1 MANYKAALI
10 MLKTPLLAI
19 SVSLA
24 LLASQSAFADVEQRR
39 QAKRI
44 HDRLTGT
51 PPGETVLNEMESL
64 LLTDPSGKLA
74 AEKALEDPAF
84 YNITLKNFAAP
95 WTNEEQTVF
104 TPLND
109 YTATVIGMIRDDID
123 FRQVLSGNIL
133 YVGDS
138 SSLGISNYSNNNN
151 NHYEELESLGP
162 IIGNLADPSILKGDS
177 SQSDITG
184 LDAAATAGVMTTRAA
199 ARAFFF
205 KGTNR
210 AMFRFTLMNHLCTDL
225 EPLKDNSRIPDR
237 VHRDVSRSPG
247 GDSRIYLNSCVACHA
262 GMDGFMGAYA
272 NYSLEF
278 TENND
283 LVDES
288 TPHLV
293 YTAGV
298 VQDKFLINE
307 NNFKPGHVTIDDSWI
322 NYWRNGQN
330 ALLGWSAS
338 YAGLSLDE
346 KGHAIGN
353 GAKSMGMEL
362 ANSEAFAQCQVK
374 KVFQNVCLRE
384 PSNST
389 DRSQVGTIVTDF
401 KADGYS
407 MKQVFRDVAAY
418 CKGN

>member
-1 MANYKAALI
+1 
-10 MLKTPLLAI
+10 MLKIPFLAL
-19 SVSLA
+19 SVSLT
-24 LLASQSAFADVEQRR
+24 LITSQAVIADTEQRR

-51 PPGETVLNEMESL
+51 PPSDMILAEMET
-64 LLTDPSGKLA
+64 LLTDDPSGKSA

-84 YNITLKNFAAP
+84 YNVTLKNFAAP

-109 YTATVIGMIRDDID
+109 YTATVIGMIRDNVD
-123 FRQVLSGNIL
+123 FREVLSGDII
-133 YVGDS
+133 YTG
-138 SSLGISNYSNNNN
+138 NNSPAYNN
-151 NHYEELESLGP
+151 FNNDHYEALENLGP
-162 IIGNLADPSILKGDS
+162 QAGNLADDTILVAS
-177 SQSDITG
+177 TQSATTG
-184 LDAAATAGVMTTRAA
+184 LDTAATAGVMTTRAA
-199 ARAFFF
+199 ARAFFY

-247 GDSRIYLNSCVACHA
+247 GDSRIYLNSCVSCHA

-272 NYSLEF
+272 NYNLEF
-278 TENND
+278 DEVNDVVTED
-283 LVDES
+283 
-288 TPHLV
+288 TARLV
-293 YTAGV
+293 YTPGV

-307 NNFKPGHVTIDDSWI
+307 NNFKPGHITADDSWI

-330 ALLGWSAS
+330 ALLGWSSS
-338 YAGLSLDE
+338 YNGLTLDE

-362 ANSEAFAQCQVK
+362 ANSEAFAQCQVR
-374 KVFQNVCLRE
+374 KVFENVCLRE
-384 PSNST
+384 PGNST
-389 DRSQVGTIVTDF
+389 DRTQVNTIVTDF
-401 KADGYS
+401 KAASYN
-407 MKQVFRDVAAY
+407 MKNVFRDVAAY